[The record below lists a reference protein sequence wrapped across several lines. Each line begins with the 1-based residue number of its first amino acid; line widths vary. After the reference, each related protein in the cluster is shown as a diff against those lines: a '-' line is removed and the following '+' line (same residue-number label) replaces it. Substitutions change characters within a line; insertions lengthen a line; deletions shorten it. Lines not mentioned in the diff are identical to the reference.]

1 MRLTG
6 GLAALILVC
15 VFARV
20 GAAQS
25 YAPAPPE
32 WNRPVEPFRIAGS
45 LYYVGASGV
54 SSFLIATSEGHIL
67 IDTGFR
73 ETVPLLEANVARLGF
88 QMDDVRII
96 LASHAHYD
104 HAGGV
109 AAVKSATKARVLM
122 NPIEAPLFARGGK
135 GDFAFGDQYA
145 FPPVAA
151 DGWLRDGGEIRLGGV
166 AVTAHFTP
174 GHTAGCVSYTTVAE
188 ERGRSFRVVIPCSLS
203 APGYR
208 LVDNPGYP
216 GIVRDFESTFAR
228 LRSLPCDIFLGG
240 HSWDFGL
247 EEKRK
252 ALAAGSP
259 ANPFVDPA
267 GYRAWIDRS
276 EAAFRKQLAEQAATS
291 APKSQTRRRRGG
303 TN

>member
-1 MRLTG
+1 MR
-6 GLAALILVC
+6 AAEH
-15 VFARV
+15 
-20 GAAQS
+20 
-25 YAPAPPE
+25 YASAPPD

-54 SSFLIATSEGHIL
+54 SSFLIATRAGHIL

-73 ETVPLLEANVARLGF
+73 ETVPLLEANLARLGF
-88 QMDDVRII
+88 RMDDIRIV

-109 AAVKSATKARVLM
+109 AAVKARSHARVLLS
-122 NPIEAPLFARGGK
+122 PVEAPLFARGGK

-145 FPPVAA
+145 FPPVTA
-151 DGWLRDGGEIRLGGV
+151 DGWLADGGEVRLGGAV
-166 AVTAHFTP
+166 VTAHFTP

-188 ERGRSFRVVIPCSLS
+188 EKDRSYRVVIPCSLS

-216 GIVRDFESTFAR
+216 NIAGDFESAFAR
-228 LRSLPCDIFLGG
+228 LRSLACDIFLGG
-240 HSWDFGL
+240 HAWDFGL

-252 ALAAGSP
+252 AQAAGSST
-259 ANPFVDPA
+259 NPFVDPE
-267 GYRAWIDRS
+267 GYRAWID
-276 EAAFRKQLAEQAATS
+276 LAEQAVRNQLTEQS
-291 APKSQTRRRRGG
+291 AAANARKSQTPPRRGG
-303 TN
+303 SN